1 MKGNKKSKKIKKIN
15 IDYPE
20 IKRDNNENDNKI
32 KKFDVYEVSLKS
44 VKINSNRSQSLV
56 LSPLLLRFP
65 FAPSPLFL
73 RSTEILYY
81 FQLFVF
87 KWGLG

>member
-56 LSPLLLRFP
+56 PSPLLLRFP
-65 FAPSPLFL
+65 FAPSPYKPPNF
-73 RSTEILYY
+73 
-81 FQLFVF
+81 
-87 KWGLG
+87 

>member
-32 KKFDVYEVSLKS
+32 KKFDVYE
-44 VKINSNRSQSLV
+44 
-56 LSPLLLRFP
+56 LSSLLLRFP
-65 FAPSPLFL
+65 FAPSPYKPPNF
-73 RSTEILYY
+73 
-81 FQLFVF
+81 
-87 KWGLG
+87 

>member
-56 LSPLLLRFP
+56 PSSLLLRFP

-73 RSTEILYY
+73 HSTRILYY
-81 FQLFVF
+81 LQLFVF

>member
-32 KKFDVYEVSLKS
+32 KK
-44 VKINSNRSQSLV
+44 
-56 LSPLLLRFP
+56 
-65 FAPSPLFL
+65 
-73 RSTEILYY
+73 
-81 FQLFVF
+81 
-87 KWGLG
+87 